1 MLRML
6 GLKPKLPWCCFEDF
20 NELLQVEDKQ
30 GGAPRAHNLIHD
42 FRDVLDHCGFVDL
55 GYSGSDFTW
64 HGRHRGE
71 LIWEMLDCGVANYKW
86 LARFPAG
93 RIRHLNSFTLDH
105 RPILLS
111 FNLNGEHQRWRRKPF
126 HFEAMWLTN
135 SECNGIISRAWAVDQ
150 EGTPMHVVSKK
161 LKKCKKMLMAWNH
174 DHFGNVLKKI
184 KNLKERL
191 WRAEVD
197 SVRSGDVD
205 LMNRLKKELNEL
217 CAQEEK
223 MWH

>member
-6 GLKPKLPWCCFEDF
+6 GLKPKLPWCCFKDF

-86 LARFPAG
+86 LARFLAG